1 MKKHLTIVALI
12 MLWFAGATQVQARD
26 WTLQQCIDYALA
38 NNISLQK
45 STIQKL
51 SALEDV
57 KQSQAALLPSL
68 SANTSQNV
76 TYKPW
81 PESGIVSGGYISPS
95 VDKTYYNGSY
105 SVNANWTVW
114 DGNRNRNQV
123 KLNKIAA
130 QQAELDSATQANQLI
145 EQIAQLY
152 VQILYSEDA
161 VRVNEEAL
169 KTSTTTEERG
179 KQFVA
184 NQKMSRADLA
194 QLTATRA
201 QDEYNLVQAQNNVK
215 DYKRQL
221 KQLLQITNEEE
232 FNLVVPTTTEEMALQ
247 QIPALRTVYQAAIAH
262 RPEIKNLELSMES
275 SDLSIKMAK
284 AQRLPQISLNL
295 GAGTSTTSM
304 SDNGWSRQMKN
315 NFDVGAGFTVSIP
328 IFDNRQTKTA
338 VNKALLSKQSYMLD
352 LKDRQTTLYS
362 TIENYWLQSE
372 SNQARLKSAQVS
384 TQSAKQSYEM
394 LKGKFDN
401 GLINIV
407 ELLQGKDQVVQAEQN
422 ELQAKYLAILNI
434 DLLNFYETGSL
445 TR

>member
-12 MLWFAGATQVQARD
+12 MLWFAGTIQVQARD
-26 WTLQQCIDYALA
+26 WTLQQCIDFALA
-38 NNISLQK
+38 NNISPQK

-57 KQSQAALLPSL
+57 KLSQAALLPSL

-362 TIENYWLQSE
+362 TIENYWLQAE

>member
-1 MKKHLTIVALI
+1 MKKHLIVVALI
-12 MLWFAGATQVQARD
+12 GLWFLGAASAQARN

-38 NNISLQK
+38 NNITLQK
-45 STIQKL
+45 TTIQKL
-51 SALEDV
+51 SAIEDV

-81 PESGIVSGGYISPS
+81 PESGIVSGGYVSPS

-123 KLNKIAA
+123 KLNQIAA
-130 QQAELDSATQANQLI
+130 RQAELDSATQANQLI

-169 KTSTTTEERG
+169 KTSTATEERG

-232 FNLVVPTTTEEMALQ
+232 FNLTVPTTTDEMALQ
-247 QIPALRTVYQAAIAH
+247 QIPALRSVYEAAIAH
-262 RPEIKNLELSMES
+262 RPEIKNLELALES
-275 SDLSIKMAK
+275 SDLSVKMAK
-284 AQRLPQISLNL
+284 AQRYPQISLNL
-295 GAGTSTTSM
+295 GVGTSTTSM
-304 SDNGWSRQMKN
+304 SDNGWSKQMKN
-315 NFDVGAGFTVSIP
+315 NFDAGAGITVSIP
-328 IFDNRQTKTA
+328 IFDQRQTKTA
-338 VNKALLSKQSYMLD
+338 VNKAMLNKQSYLLD
-352 LKDRQTTLYS
+352 LKDKQTSLYS
-362 TIENYWLQSE
+362 TIENYWLQAE
-372 SNQARLKSAQVS
+372 SNQARLKSAMVS
-384 TQSAKQSYEM
+384 TQSAKDSYEM

-407 ELLQGKDQVVQAEQN
+407 ELLQGKDKVVQAEQN
-422 ELQAKYLAILNI
+422 ELQSKYLAILNI